1 MIENA
6 KIIGKITKISDI
18 MEFDSGAKKVSV
30 RIDTGEQWGNIM
42 EFDMFKGADYAEHV
56 ENFSKYNKVGDT
68 VEIEYQVR
76 CNWNEKLDRV
86 FTSLSLWKCSKVD
99 GAATAT
105 ATEEESD
112 DLPF

>member
-1 MIENA
+1 
-6 KIIGKITKISDI
+6 

-30 RIDTGEQWGNIM
+30 RIDTGEQWSNIV

-86 FTSLSLWKCSKVD
+86 FTSLSLWKCSK
-99 GAATAT
+99 AAAPA
-105 ATEEESD
+105 ATEEEED